1 MSHEE
6 SFVIVDVFREFL
18 NETNSMEKLNEQ
30 GAGMGMDPIQQQI
43 QMSIQVAQEQL
54 GPLYGQLQGMLIQ
67 LRSLNTVASEAEAKR
82 QAGRIDLIH
91 RDLGRGDI
99 SSMDATAKLG
109 LIANTMGKKL
119 QQLAA
124 GGQ

>member
-1 MSHEE
+1 MSREE
-6 SFVIVDVFREFL
+6 SFAIVDIFREFL
-18 NETNSMEKLNEQ
+18 NETTSMEKLNEQ
-30 GAGMGMDPIQQQI
+30 PAGMAMDPIQQQI

-67 LRSLNTVASEAEAKR
+67 LRSLNTVASNAEAKR
-82 QAGRIDLIH
+82 QAGKIDLVH
-91 RDLGRGDI
+91 RDLSRGDI
-99 SSMDATAKLG
+99 SPMDAMAKLG
-109 LIANTMGKKL
+109 SVANTMGKKL